1 MTELLSIAY
10 ADPGASRLGK
20 VAAVGLSFWILKIIT
35 TTAGDIGGDLLSIS
49 LGLGYALSLAVA
61 LTIFAAGAV
70 AQIRSSRHRPW
81 LYWLLIFVS
90 STVGAELS
98 DTLDRGLH
106 LGYIAGAGLLLACL
120 LVMLAV
126 WYLRL
131 GRLNIYPMTRHE
143 EGFYWLAVIVANS
156 LGSVLGDLFGDRWGL
171 GLSGTLILSAGV
183 LALLWLLHRF
193 TRTDKALLFWTGFVF
208 SRA

>member
-1 MTELLSIAY
+1 MTELLGITD
-10 ADPGASRLGK
+10 ADPGAGRMGK
-20 VAAVGLSFWILKIIT
+20 VAAVGLSFWILKIIA
-35 TTAGDIGGDLLSIS
+35 TTAGDVGGDLLSTS

-61 LTIFAAGAV
+61 VTIFVAGAAV
-70 AQIRSSRHRPW
+70 QIRSSRHRPW

-106 LGYIAGAGLLLACL
+106 LGYVAGAGLLLACL
-120 LVMLAV
+120 LITLVV

-131 GRLNIYPMTRHE
+131 GRLNVYPVTRRE
-143 EGFYWLAVIVANS
+143 ECFYWLAVVVANS

-171 GLSGTLILSAGV
+171 GLSGTLILNAGV
-183 LALLWLLHRF
+183 LALLWLLHRC
-193 TRTDKALLFWTGFVF
+193 TRADKSLLFWTGFVF